1 MQDGIRRMYGPEQE
15 NVFYYLT
22 LMNENYAMPAMPEG
36 AEEGIRK
43 GIYKLETYTGDKAK
57 VQLMSS
63 GTIMNEVRKAAQILS
78 EDYGVASDVYSVTSF
93 NELTRD
99 GQDAERFNM
108 LHPEA
113 EAKVPYIQTV
123 MGTEPAIAAT
133 DYMKNY
139 AEQVRAYIPAESF
152 KVLGTDGFGRS
163 DSRENLR
170 RHFEVNAGYVV
181 VAALTELAKRGE
193 VEKSVVAEAIKKFD
207 IDTEKTNPLY
217 A

>member
-1 MQDGIRRMYGPEQE
+1 
-15 NVFYYLT
+15 
-22 LMNENYAMPAMPEG
+22 
-36 AEEGIRK
+36 
-43 GIYKLETYTGDKAK
+43 
-57 VQLMSS
+57 MSS

-78 EDYGVASDVYSVTSF
+78 DDYGVASDIYSVTSF

-99 GQDAERFNM
+99 GQDVERFNM

-113 EAKVPYIQTV
+113 EQKVPYITTA

-139 AEQVRAYIPAESF
+139 AEQVRAFMPSESF

-181 VAALTELAKRGE
+181 VAALTELANRGD
-193 VEKSVVAEAIKKFD
+193 VEKSVVAQAIAKFD
-207 IDTEKTNPLY
+207 IDADKINPLY

>member
-1 MQDGIRRMYGPEQE
+1 GS
-15 NVFYYLT
+15 N
-22 LMNENYAMPAMPEG
+22 
-36 AEEGIRK
+36 
-43 GIYKLETYTGDKAK
+43 K

-78 EDYGVASDVYSVTSF
+78 EEYDVASDVYSVTSF
-93 NELTRD
+93 NELTRE
-99 GQDAERFNM
+99 GQDVERFNM

-113 EAKVPYIQTV
+113 EQKTAYITQV
-123 MGTEPAIAAT
+123 MGSEPAIAAT

-139 AEQVRAYIPAESF
+139 AEQVRAFMPSESF

-181 VAALTELAKRGE
+181 VAALNELAKRGDI
-193 VEKSVVAEAIKKFD
+193 EKSVVAAAIAKFN
-207 IDTEKTNPLY
+207 IDADKTNPLY

>member
-1 MQDGIRRMYGPEQE
+1 
-15 NVFYYLT
+15 
-22 LMNENYAMPAMPEG
+22 MNEA
-36 AEEGIRK
+36 
-43 GIYKLETYTGDKAK
+43 
-57 VQLMSS
+57 
-63 GTIMNEVRKAAQILS
+63 RKAAQILS
-78 EDYGVASDVYSVTSF
+78 EDYGVASDVFSVTSF

-99 GQDAERFNM
+99 GQAVERDNM

-113 EAKVPYIQTV
+113 EAKVPYITTV
-123 MGTEPAIAAT
+123 LGNEPAIAVT

-139 AEQVRAYIPAESF
+139 AEQVRAFVPAESY

-181 VAALTELAKRGE
+181 VAALTELAKRGD
-193 VEKSVVAEAIKKFD
+193 VEKSVVAEAIAKFN